1 MSYKIYTSPSFEGEF
16 KKLDKYTQILI
27 RGWIKKHLENS
38 EIPEVTGEKMTEE
51 KSDLWRYRIG
61 EYRIICKIENDEMI
75 ILMLRIGHEGDICC

>member
-1 MSYKIYTSPSFEGEF
+1 
-16 KKLDKYTQILI
+16 
-27 RGWIKKHLENS
+27 
-38 EIPEVTGEKMTEE
+38 MTEE